1 MALTKHGIKDQKL
14 VSFGGRPNH
23 GEEEKR
29 EKKRRR
35 RGRGR
40 EEEEKRRG
48 KLSQKG
54 MELCIDLYGTTKL
67 GMDPCFCLVNGLPQT

>member
-1 MALTKHGIKDQKL
+1 MERRK
-14 VSFGGRPNH
+14 
-23 GEEEKR
+23 KR
-29 EKKRRR
+29 EKKRR

-54 MELCIDLYGTTKL
+54 MELCTDLYGTTKL

>member
-1 MALTKHGIKDQKL
+1 MERRK
-14 VSFGGRPNH
+14 
-23 GEEEKR
+23 KR
-29 EKKRRR
+29 EKKRRK
-35 RGRGR
+35 GRGR

-48 KLSQKG
+48 KQSQKG

>member
-1 MALTKHGIKDQKL
+1 MERRK
-14 VSFGGRPNH
+14 
-23 GEEEKR
+23 KR
-29 EKKRRR
+29 EKKRR

-67 GMDPCFCLVNGLPQT
+67 SMDPCFFLVNGLPKT

>member
-1 MALTKHGIKDQKL
+1 MGLKTKNWSHLEEDQT
-14 VSFGGRPNH
+14 VER
-23 GEEEKR
+23 R
-29 EKKRRR
+29 KKERR
-35 RGRGR
+35 R